1 MPENADK
8 KNSEQGHF
16 SHSIFL
22 KIYTLQQNGVEMYL
36 GPSLL
41 SIMAF
46 FAKTFSRGIFLMKSS
61 LREKCPN
68 TMFFLVFS
76 RIGTE

>member
-16 SHSIFL
+16 SNSIFL

-36 GPSLL
+36 GP
-41 SIMAF
+41 
-46 FAKTFSRGIFLMKSS
+46 
-61 LREKCPN
+61 C
-68 TMFFLVFS
+68 
-76 RIGTE
+76 

>member
-36 GPSLL
+36 GPCLL

-46 FAKTFSRGIFLMKSS
+46 FLQKLSVVEYF
-61 LREKCPN
+61 
-68 TMFFLVFS
+68 
-76 RIGTE
+76 